1 MCLLGY
7 NVKCSSNY
15 VSWLKSLKLPVLE
28 WLLPQYWIS
37 RLREFVLKNR
47 ECIYVHV
54 DVKTVFVV
62 VVFSYFVFIAQQL
75 TPGFQLSLASSGPN
89 ISLPSVPAVAIQVF
103 CSGCKKM
110 LYKGQTAFHK
120 TGSTQLFC
128 STRCI
133 IGYSSPVCLP
143 PPPKKTCANCSKYE
157 ILNYI
162 SYFLSVFS
170 SNMLLL
176 F

>member
-1 MCLLGY
+1 MY
-7 NVKCSSNY
+7 ICSCWYENFFFLF
-15 VSWLKSLKLPVLE
+15 VS
-28 WLLPQYWIS
+28 
-37 RLREFVLKNR
+37 
-47 ECIYVHV
+47 
-54 DVKTVFVV
+54 
-62 VVFSYFVFIAQQL
+62 FSYFVFIAQQL

-89 ISLPSVPAVAIQVF
+89 VSLPPVPAIALQVF

-133 IGYSSPVCLP
+133 IGQSSSVCLL

-162 SYFLSVFS
+162 FNFFSVQTYYCYFKSL
-170 SNMLLL
+170 
-176 F
+176 